1 MNDTFNHPQIQQ
13 IKLAIKEVMEEM
25 LDEKLQPL
33 KQDIDKVLKIVSDTS
48 QEQVITQSKVDDHEI
63 RITTIESNF
72 ATTWPI
78 ASTLSSATIPFTSVN
93 TLLLV

>member
-72 ATTWPI
+72 ATT
-78 ASTLSSATIPFTSVN
+78 
-93 TLLLV
+93 